1 MIVGIDLGTT
11 NSLVAWLSPEGP
23 QLIPNALGE
32 FLTPSAVGI
41 DNDGKLLVGRAA
53 KELQVVAP
61 DRCATVFKRLMGTD
75 RKVTIADREFRAE
88 ELSSMVLKSLKED
101 AAEFLKQ
108 PIEEAVITV
117 PAYFSELQRQ
127 ATIHAGELAGFRVR
141 RIINEPTAAAIA
153 YGLHELKQERVALV
167 FDLGGGTFDV
177 SILDQF
183 ESTLEIRSS
192 AGEIFL
198 GGEDFTRSLANQ
210 ILISRQMNFEHAEL
224 RHPLMLSRL
233 LHECEMAKR
242 KLSTSDTTTVRF
254 PTIEG
259 EINEAC
265 EQVSVSAGQLN
276 EWTSSLMAKTR
287 LPLQRALADAGLTRH
302 QIDEIIIVGGATRM
316 PQILTLLREMFGK
329 EPRATL
335 DPDLVVAMGAAIQG
349 GLVHLNKAVTDMVV
363 TDVAPFT
370 LGVEIARDIAGSV
383 KGGYF
388 FPVISRNTTIPV
400 SRVEQFSTI
409 DANQTSVTVRLY
421 QGEGRRTEDNLFL
434 GEFALKGIPRGPAG
448 QQVDIRFTYDLN
460 GILEV
465 EAVASASG
473 TKATHVVTRHAKNMS
488 DRQLREALQ
497 NLQSLKT
504 DPRENQAN
512 RHLLKK
518 ADRLYREL
526 PLELKKHLERL
537 IHGFEEALQLQ
548 DASVIELNKTALE
561 EFLNQFDEQH

>member
-11 NSLVAWLSPEGP
+11 NSLVAWLSPDGP

-41 DNDGKLLVGRAA
+41 DHDGKVVIGRAA

-61 DRCATVFKRLMGTD
+61 ERCATVFKRLMGTD
-75 RKVTIADREFRAE
+75 RKVTLADRELRAE
-88 ELSSMVLKSLKED
+88 ELSSLILRSLKSDAEAFLKE
-101 AAEFLKQ
+101 AV
-108 PIEEAVITV
+108 EEAVITV
-117 PAYFSELQRQ
+117 PAYFSELQRK

-153 YGLHELKQERVALV
+153 YGLHELTQERVALV

-198 GGEDFTRSLANQ
+198 GGEDFTRCLASQ
-210 ILISRQMNFEHAEL
+210 ILMQRQLNYEQVEL
-224 RHPLMLSRL
+224 RQPLLLSRL
-233 LHECEMAKR
+233 LHECETAKR
-242 KLSTSDTTTVRF
+242 KLSASESAVIRF
-254 PTIEG
+254 PQTDGTIDESS
-259 EINEAC
+259 EKISIE
-265 EQVSVSAGQLN
+265 SAQLN
-276 EWTSSLMAKTR
+276 EWTSNLLAKTR
-287 LPLQRALADAGLTRH
+287 LPLQRALSDAGLTR
-302 QIDEIIIVGGATRM
+302 QQVDEIIMVGGATRM
-316 PQILTLLREMFGK
+316 PQIKGLLKETFGK
-329 EPRATL
+329 EPRCTL

-349 GLVHLNKAVTDMVV
+349 GLVHLDKAVTDMVV

-370 LGVEIARDIAGSV
+370 LGVEIAKDVAGSV
-383 KGGYF
+383 RGGYF
-388 FPVISRNTTIPV
+388 FPVISRNTTIPI

-409 DANQTSVTVRLY
+409 GANQTSVTIRLY
-421 QGEGRRTEDNLFL
+421 QGEGRRIEDNLFL
-434 GEFALKGIPRGPAG
+434 GEFELKGIPRGPAG
-448 QQVDIRFTYDLN
+448 QQVDVRFTYDLN

-465 EAVASASG
+465 EAVAAASG
-473 TKATHVVTRHAKNMS
+473 IKATYVVTRHAQNMS
-488 DRQLREALQ
+488 GTQLKEALQ
-497 NLQSLKT
+497 NMQNLKS
-504 DPRENQAN
+504 DPREDQAN

-526 PLELKKHLERL
+526 PVDLKKHLEML

-548 DASVIELNKTALE
+548 DPSGIELNRTALE
-561 EFLNQFDEQH
+561 EFINRFDESA

>member
-11 NSLVAWLSPEGP
+11 NSLIAWLSPEGP
-23 QLIPNALGE
+23 RLIPNALGE

-41 DNDGKLLVGRAA
+41 DNDGNLLVGRAA

-75 RKVTIADREFRAE
+75 RKVAIADREFRAE

-101 AAEFLKQ
+101 AAEFLQQ

-198 GGEDFTRSLANQ
+198 GGEDFTRSLASQ

-224 RHPLMLSRL
+224 RHPRMLSRL

-242 KLSTSDTTTVRF
+242 KLSTNETATVRF
-254 PTIEG
+254 PTKDG
-259 EINEAC
+259 DINESC
-265 EQVSVSAGQLN
+265 DQISVSSSQMA

-302 QIDEIIIVGGATRM
+302 QVDEIIIVGGATRM
-316 PQILTLLREMFGK
+316 PQIQSLLRETFGK

-370 LGVEIARDIAGSV
+370 LGVEIAKDIAGSV
-383 KGGYF
+383 KAGYF

-400 SRVEQFSTI
+400 SRVEQFSTVT
-409 DANQTSVTVRLY
+409 ANQTSVKVRLY

-434 GEFALKGIPRGPAG
+434 GEFELKGIPRGPAG

-465 EAVASASG
+465 EAVAAASG
-473 TKATHVVTRHAKNMS
+473 TKSTHVVTRHAKNMS
-488 DRQLREALQ
+488 DRQLKDALN
-497 NLQSLKT
+497 NLQSLKS

-518 ADRLYREL
+518 ADRLFREL
-526 PLELKKHLERL
+526 PLELKKPLEML

-548 DASVIELNKTALE
+548 DPAVIELNRTALE
-561 EFLNQFDEQH
+561 DFLNQFDEQH

>member
-11 NSLVAWLSPEGP
+11 NSLIAWLSPEGP
-23 QLIPNALGE
+23 RLIPNALGE

-41 DNDGKLLVGRAA
+41 DNDGDLVVGRAA

-88 ELSSMVLKSLKED
+88 ELSSLVLKSLKED
-101 AAEFLKQ
+101 AAEFLQQ

-198 GGEDFTRSLANQ
+198 GGEDFTRSLASQ

-224 RHPLMLSRL
+224 RHPRMLSRL

-242 KLSTSDTTTVRF
+242 KLSTCDTTTVRF
-254 PTIEG
+254 PTKEG
-259 EINEAC
+259 DINESC
-265 EQVSVSAGQLN
+265 DQISVSSSQLE
-276 EWTSSLMAKTR
+276 EWTSSLMGKTR

-316 PQILTLLREMFGK
+316 PQIQSLLRETFGK

-370 LGVEIARDIAGSV
+370 LGVEIAKDIAGSV
-383 KGGYF
+383 NAGYF

-409 DANQTSVTVRLY
+409 TANQTSVKVRLY

-434 GEFALKGIPRGPAG
+434 GEFELKGIPRGPAG

-465 EAVASASG
+465 EAVAAASG
-473 TKATHVVTRHAKNMS
+473 TKSTHVVTRHAKNMS
-488 DRQLREALQ
+488 DMQLKEALR
-497 NLQSLKT
+497 NLQSLKS

-518 ADRLYREL
+518 ADRLFREL
-526 PLELKKHLERL
+526 PLELKKPLEML
-537 IHGFEEALQLQ
+537 IHGFEEALQMQ
-548 DASVIELNKTALE
+548 DPAVIELNRTALE
-561 EFLNQFDEQH
+561 EFLNQFDEQD